1 MLFVKRLMLL
11 FVCTM
16 FRYRGLM
23 QTLLKVSSEEGL
35 AGLYGGMS
43 LHLLRAVPNTAI
55 IFLTYE
61 AIISLMYTN
70 KHLLCI

>member
-1 MLFVKRLMLL
+1 
-11 FVCTM
+11 
-16 FRYRGLM
+16 M
-23 QTLLKVSSEEGL
+23 QTLLKVCSEEGI

-61 AIISLMYTN
+61 AIISLVYTN

>member
-1 MLFVKRLMLL
+1 
-11 FVCTM
+11 
-16 FRYRGLM
+16 M
-23 QTLLKVSSEEGL
+23 QTVLKVCSEEGL

-55 IFLTYE
+55 TFLTYE
-61 AIISLMYTN
+61 AIISLVYTN